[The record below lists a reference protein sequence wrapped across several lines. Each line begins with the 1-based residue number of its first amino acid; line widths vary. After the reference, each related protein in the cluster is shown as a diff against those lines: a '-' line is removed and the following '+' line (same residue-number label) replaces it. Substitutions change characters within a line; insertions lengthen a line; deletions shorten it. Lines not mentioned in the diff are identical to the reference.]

1 MGVERFDKIWT
12 VRRKLQLTRG
22 KVYAKGMVFGRC
34 GGGDGGMQPL
44 KCMRCGFHGKKTSKV
59 IKVHRAAHKV

>member
-1 MGVERFDKIWT
+1 MQKAWYLGGVGW
-12 VRRKLQLTRG
+12 
-22 KVYAKGMVFGRC
+22 
-34 GGGDGGMQPL
+34 GDGGMQPL